1 MEDKKFDEMMEN
13 YARSTSK
20 GMEYDLSKRQPAERR
35 SRRNA
40 NNRNRKMVFAACSVI
55 LSVAICLAIVLPLT
69 LDTEQGGGE
78 TTQYYF
84 SDAEYMRDVPFTST
98 EALAEYGADFMLPT
112 IDSIA
117 SGGMLKINDSTGDL
131 GGIMLEVSVYDDYF
145 DYISILMYYENYV
158 YVESALFD
166 VCVDV
171 ALWNGIDV
179 GYNINE
185 RALGVYDWRIRF
197 NKEDVNYYLTFIFYG
212 EAEVNVVM
220 DMIF

>member
-1 MEDKKFDEMMEN
+1 MESKKFDEMMES

-20 GMEYDLSKRQPAERR
+20 GMEQDLRKMRFAERKP
-35 SRRNA
+35 
-40 NNRNRKMVFAACSVI
+40 RKYIKRKWTFAVCSVI
-55 LSVAICLAIVLPLT
+55 LSVVACLAIVLPLT
-69 LDTEQGGGE
+69 LGMEQGGGE

-84 SDAEYMRDVPFTST
+84 SDAEYMRDVLFTSM
-98 EALAEYGADFMLPT
+98 EELVEYGDDFMLPT

-117 SGGMLKINDSTGDL
+117 SGGMLKMNDSTRTL

-145 DYISILMYYENYV
+145 DHINILMYYENYV
-158 YVESALFD
+158 YVESTLFD

-171 ALWNGIDV
+171 ALWNGITV

-185 RALGVYDWRIRF
+185 RASGVYDWRIRF
-197 NKEDVNYYLTFIFYG
+197 NREGVNYYMTFVFYG
-212 EAEVNVVM
+212 DAEVDAIL

>member
-1 MEDKKFDEMMEN
+1 MESKKFDEMMES

-20 GMEYDLSKRQPAERR
+20 GMEQDFSKMRFAERKP
-35 SRRNA
+35 
-40 NNRNRKMVFAACSVI
+40 RKNIKRKWMFAVCSVV
-55 LSVAICLAIVLPLT
+55 LSVVVCLAIVLPLT
-69 LDTEQGGGE
+69 LGMEQGGGE

-84 SDAEYMRDVPFTST
+84 SDAEYMRDVPFTSM
-98 EALAEYGADFMLPT
+98 EELAEYGDDFMLPT

-117 SGGMLKINDSTGDL
+117 SGGILKMNDSTGTL

-145 DYISILMYYENYV
+145 DHISILMYYENYV
-158 YVESALFD
+158 YVESTLFD

-171 ALWNGIDV
+171 ALWNGITV

-185 RALGVYDWRIRF
+185 RASGVYDWRIRF
-197 NKEDVNYYLTFIFYG
+197 NREGVNYYMTFVFYDD
-212 EAEVNVVM
+212 AEVDAIL

>member
-1 MEDKKFDEMMEN
+1 MESKKFDEMMEA

-20 GMEYDLSKRQPAERR
+20 GMEQDLRKMRFAERKP
-35 SRRNA
+35 
-40 NNRNRKMVFAACSVI
+40 RKNIKRKWTFAVCSVV
-55 LSVAICLAIVLPLT
+55 LSVAICLGVGLPLT
-69 LDTEQGGGE
+69 LGMEQGGGE

-84 SDAEYMRDVPFTST
+84 SDAEYMRDVPFTSM
-98 EALAEYGADFMLPT
+98 EELVEYGDDFMLPT

-117 SGGMLKINDSTGDL
+117 SGGMLKMNDSTGTL

-145 DYISILMYYENYV
+145 DHISILMYYENYV
-158 YVESALFD
+158 YVESTLFD

-171 ALWNGIDV
+171 ALWNGITV

-185 RALGVYDWRIRF
+185 RASGVYDWRIRF
-197 NKEDVNYYLTFIFYG
+197 NREGVNYYMTFVFYG
-212 EAEVNVVM
+212 DAEVDAIL

>member
-1 MEDKKFDEMMEN
+1 MESKKFDEMMEA

-20 GMEYDLSKRQPAERR
+20 GMEQDLRKMRFAERKP
-35 SRRNA
+35 
-40 NNRNRKMVFAACSVI
+40 RKNIKRKWTFAVCSVV
-55 LSVAICLAIVLPLT
+55 LSVAICLGVGLPLT
-69 LDTEQGGGE
+69 LGMEQGGGE

-84 SDAEYMRDVPFTST
+84 SDAEYMRDVPFTSM
-98 EALAEYGADFMLPT
+98 EELVEYGDDFMLPT

-117 SGGMLKINDSTGDL
+117 SGGMLKMNDSTGTL

-145 DYISILMYYENYV
+145 DHISILMYYENYV
-158 YVESALFD
+158 YVESTLFD

-171 ALWNGIDV
+171 ALWNGITV

-185 RALGVYDWRIRF
+185 RASGVYDWRIRF
-197 NKEDVNYYLTFIFYG
+197 NREDVNYYMTFVFYG
-212 EAEVNVVM
+212 DAEVDAIL

>member
-1 MEDKKFDEMMEN
+1 MESKKFDEMMEA

-20 GMEYDLSKRQPAERR
+20 GMEQDLRKMRFAERKP
-35 SRRNA
+35 
-40 NNRNRKMVFAACSVI
+40 RKNIKRKWTFAVCSVV
-55 LSVAICLAIVLPLT
+55 LSVAICLGVGLPLT
-69 LDTEQGGGE
+69 LGMEQGGGE

-84 SDAEYMRDVPFTST
+84 SDAEYMRDVPFTSM
-98 EALAEYGADFMLPT
+98 EELVEYGDDFMLPT

-117 SGGMLKINDSTGDL
+117 SGGMLKMNDSTGTL

-145 DYISILMYYENYV
+145 DHISILMYYENYV
-158 YVESALFD
+158 YVESTLFD

-171 ALWNGIDV
+171 ALWNGITV

-185 RALGVYDWRIRF
+185 RASRVYDWRIRF
-197 NKEDVNYYLTFIFYG
+197 NREGVNYYMTFVFYG
-212 EAEVNVVM
+212 DAEVDVIL

>member
-1 MEDKKFDEMMEN
+1 MEDKKFDEMMEV
-13 YARSTSK
+13 YTKSTSK
-20 GMEYDLSKRQPAERR
+20 GMGHDLCKMRLAEQKPRKNVKR
-35 SRRNA
+35 
-40 NNRNRKMVFAACSVI
+40 KLTFAVCSVV
-55 LSVAICLAIVLPLT
+55 LSVAVCLAIVLPLT
-69 LDTEQGGGE
+69 LGMEQSGGE

-98 EALAEYGADFMLPT
+98 EALAEYGDDFMLPT

-117 SGGMLKINDSTGDL
+117 SGGMLKMNDSTGTL

-145 DYISILMYYENYV
+145 DYINLLMYYENYV

-171 ALWNGIDV
+171 ALWNGIEV

-185 RALGVYDWRIRF
+185 RASGIYDWRIRF
-197 NKEDVNYYLTFIFYG
+197 NREGVNYYLTFIFYG
-212 EAEVNVVM
+212 EAEVNVVI

>member
-1 MEDKKFDEMMEN
+1 MESKKFDEMMEA

-20 GMEYDLSKRQPAERR
+20 GMEQDLRKMRFAERKP
-35 SRRNA
+35 
-40 NNRNRKMVFAACSVI
+40 RKNIKRKWTFAVCSVV
-55 LSVAICLAIVLPLT
+55 LSVAICLGVGLPLT
-69 LDTEQGGGE
+69 LGMEQGGGE

-84 SDAEYMRDVPFTST
+84 SDAEYMRDVPFTSM
-98 EALAEYGADFMLPT
+98 EELVEYGDDFMLPT

-117 SGGMLKINDSTGDL
+117 SGGMLKMNDSTRTL

-145 DYISILMYYENYV
+145 DHISILMYYENYV
-158 YVESALFD
+158 YVESTLFD

-171 ALWNGIDV
+171 ALWNGITV

-185 RALGVYDWRIRF
+185 RASGVYDWRIRF
-197 NKEDVNYYLTFIFYG
+197 NREGVNYYMTFVFYG
-212 EAEVNVVM
+212 DAEVDAIL

>member
-1 MEDKKFDEMMEN
+1 MESKKFDEMMEA

-20 GMEYDLSKRQPAERR
+20 GMEQDLRKMRFAERKP
-35 SRRNA
+35 
-40 NNRNRKMVFAACSVI
+40 RKNIKRKWTFAVCSVV
-55 LSVAICLAIVLPLT
+55 LSVAICLGVGLPLT
-69 LDTEQGGGE
+69 LGMEQGGGE

-84 SDAEYMRDVPFTST
+84 SDAEYMRDVPFTSM
-98 EALAEYGADFMLPT
+98 EELVEYGDDFMLPT

-117 SGGMLKINDSTGDL
+117 SGGMLKMNDSTGTL

-145 DYISILMYYENYV
+145 DHISILMYYENYV
-158 YVESALFD
+158 YVESTLFD

-171 ALWNGIDV
+171 TLWNGITV

-185 RALGVYDWRIRF
+185 RASGVYDWRIRF
-197 NKEDVNYYLTFIFYG
+197 NREGVNYYMTFVFYG
-212 EAEVNVVM
+212 DAEVDAIL